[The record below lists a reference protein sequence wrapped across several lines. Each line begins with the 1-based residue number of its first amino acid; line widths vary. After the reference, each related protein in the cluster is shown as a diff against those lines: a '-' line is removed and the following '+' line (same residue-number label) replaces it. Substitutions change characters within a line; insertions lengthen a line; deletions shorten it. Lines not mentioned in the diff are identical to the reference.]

1 MKKIIICILLV
12 VAVIVAIVFA
22 HYIEYSKQKTE
33 ISKINNEFLKYQKS
47 IVRINEIVSL
57 TNRAIDLNNKNNVKI
72 TDDNSYIENDTNSIK
87 VYVKINSVDQNIEM
101 EKLILN
107 RQGGSENVEYAFSD
121 LVFEIKDVKYHKNGQ
136 IKSILF
142 VER

>member
-1 MKKIIICILLV
+1 MKRIIICIL
-12 VAVIVAIVFA
+12 VIVISIVSIVFV
-22 HYIEYSKQKTE
+22 HYIEYSKQKSE
-33 ISKINNEFLKYQKS
+33 IKKINNEFLKYQKS

-57 TNRAIDLNNKNNVKI
+57 TNRAINLNNRNNVKL
-72 TDDNSYIENDTNSIK
+72 TDEDNYIENDTNSIK
-87 VYVKINSVDQNIEM
+87 VYLKLNSLDQKIEM

-107 RQGGSENVEYAFSD
+107 KQGGSENVEYAFSD
-121 LVFEIKDVKYHKNGQ
+121 LIFEIKDVKYHKNGQ